1 VVIKQELKNY
11 DEFDDDNYDEGGYDE
26 GPNWVDDDEMINDVS
41 SNDVLTK
48 VAPKKRKVARVKLEK
63 FPDQTEVK
71 PEAMI
76 ETILNSNLFK
86 SMLESITSNMFWQYK
101 LTFQKFVRSCIVSN
115 GILCTR
121 QCT

>member
-26 GPNWVDDDEMINDVS
+26 EPNWVDDDEMINDVS

-71 PEAMI
+71 PEAI
-76 ETILNSNLFK
+76 VEAILNTNLFK
-86 SMLESITSNMFWQYK
+86 SMLESITSNMFWQY
-101 LTFQKFVRSCIVSN
+101 TVMFRKFVRSCIACT

-121 QCT
+121 

>member
-11 DEFDDDNYDEGGYDE
+11 DEFDDDNYDESGYDE
-26 GPNWVDDDEMINDVS
+26 EPNWVDDDEMINDVS

-76 ETILNSNLFK
+76 ETILNANLFK
-86 SMLESITSNMFWQYK
+86 SMLESITSNMFWQY
-101 LTFQKFVRSCIVSN
+101 TVMFRKFVRSYVECT
-115 GILCTR
+115 GIPCTR
-121 QCT
+121 

>member
-26 GPNWVDDDEMINDVS
+26 EPNWVDDDEMINDVS
-41 SNDVLTK
+41 SNEVLTK

-71 PEAMI
+71 PEAI
-76 ETILNSNLFK
+76 IKAILNTNLFK
-86 SMLESITSNMFWQYK
+86 SMLESIPSNIFWQYK
-101 LTFQKFVRSCIVSN
+101 LTFQKFVRPCIVCK
-115 GILCTR
+115 GILCKR